1 MDPSHV
7 YLSLSFYLSI
17 SFYLILYVSLSIYH
31 SLYLSLYIFLSL
43 SFWFDVGVH
52 EYVYMYYVYIILY
65 IYIIHDCI
73 FFYLCN
79 PYRLRGLFGD
89 LDAGRWTRR
98 TRRLRWHEKGIRRIR
113 RSTIVAHLCPIRN
126 KPRVKCFGRLAFCY
140 QLLITHIGA

>member
-1 MDPSHV
+1 MSI
-7 YLSLSFYLSI
+7 YRSLSISLYLSI
-17 SFYLILYVSLSIYH
+17 SFCMS
-31 SLYLSLYIFLSL
+31 LSLYITLYIYLSIYFYL
-43 SFWFDVGVH
+43 SRSGSMLVCMNMCICIMCTSF
-52 EYVYMYYVYIILY
+52 YIYIY

>member
-1 MDPSHV
+1 MSI
-7 YLSLSFYLSI
+7 YRSLSISLYLSI
-17 SFYLILYVSLSIYH
+17 SFCMS
-31 SLYLSLYIFLSL
+31 LSLYITLYIYLSIYFYL
-43 SFWFDVGVH
+43 SRSGSMLVCMNMCICIMCTSF
-52 EYVYMYYVYIILY
+52 Y